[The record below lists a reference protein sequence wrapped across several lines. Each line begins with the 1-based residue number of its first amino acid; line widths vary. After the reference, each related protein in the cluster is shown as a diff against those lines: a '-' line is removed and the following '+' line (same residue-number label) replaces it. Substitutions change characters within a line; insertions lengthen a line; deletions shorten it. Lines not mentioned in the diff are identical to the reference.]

1 VSTNSNS
8 TNIKLKFNEIFPEF
22 DAGSYTMSG
31 GVGLKTIET
40 LLATSTI
47 ITTPTTTGKEKL
59 QDAARH
65 FSLVRASSVT
75 RTNA

>member
-47 ITTPTTTGKEKL
+47 ITPPTPTG
-59 QDAARH
+59 
-65 FSLVRASSVT
+65 
-75 RTNA
+75 